1 MIVKTFNFPLFMDGN
16 CYLVYDEN
24 SSEAV
29 LVDCGRGINKIN
41 SYCAEHGLTVKYVLL
56 THGHF
61 DHIYDGSEWQK
72 QGAEIYVHEADE
84 DKLYTQ
90 GSMGGRFGL
99 KTGSRY
105 FHADKLLKGGEKLD
119 LAGVRFEVIHTP
131 GHTPGGVCY
140 LADNALFSGD
150 TIFAGSYGRTDF
162 PGGSIDALVS
172 SAAKLFSIDNAR
184 NITVYPG
191 HGPVSNLEYEV
202 RNNPINYV
210 IL

>member
-1 MIVKTFNFPLFMDGN
+1 MDGN

-29 LVDCGRGINKIN
+29 LVDCGRGFNKIN
-41 SYCAEHGLTVKYVLL
+41 SFCAEHGLTVKYVLL

-72 QGAEIYVHEADE
+72 AGAEIYVHEADE

-99 KTGSRY
+99 KTSSGY

-119 LAGVRFEVIHTP
+119 LAGVRFEVIHTKLRKD
-131 GHTPGGVCY
+131 G
-140 LADNALFSGD
+140 FSGRQYRRAR
-150 TIFAGSYGRTDF
+150 IFGGKTVFHRQRAQHYRLPRT
-162 PGGSIDALVS
+162 
-172 SAAKLFSIDNAR
+172 R
-184 NITVYPG
+184 TR
-191 HGPVSNLEYEV
+191 E
-202 RNNPINYV
+202 
-210 IL
+210 